1 MGIYKPPRRSAPP
14 RLEEAGNDGG
24 IGADTTLSKIR
35 VGVVFGG
42 RSGEHEISLR
52 SAESVLRSL
61 DPDKY
66 DVVPIGITHE
76 GKWLSPRT
84 ALALLP
90 PKETIQNTLMK
101 GEPAALTAEPNARG
115 TLDVIF
121 PVLHGTYGEDGTI
134 QGLFDLSNIPYVG
147 ADVLGSAVGMDKD
160 VMKRLLRDAGLP
172 VGDFWTIKSPGIG
185 AFIQQ
190 RSQNL
195 PYPVFV
201 KPANLGSSVGITK
214 AHAPDELRGAL
225 ETAAEYDRKIVVEKG
240 IDAREIELAVLG
252 NDDPICSVPGEII
265 PSREFYDYEAKYASE
280 DSRLLIPAPMSP
292 DEAEEA
298 KRLAIATFKAL
309 EGSGLGR
316 VDLFLE
322 RGTGKFYVN
331 EINTMPGFT
340 SISMYPKLWEASGV
354 PYAELLDRLIT
365 LALERH
371 GEKNKLRTKY

>member
-1 MGIYKPPRRSAPP
+1 M
-14 RLEEAGNDGG
+14 
-24 IGADTTLSKIR
+24 SKIR

-61 DPDKY
+61 DPNRY

-84 ALALLP
+84 ALGLLP
-90 PKETIQNTLMK
+90 PKEAIETTLTK
-101 GEPAALTAEPNARG
+101 GEPAALSAEPNARG
-115 TLDVIF
+115 RLDVIF

-147 ADVLGSAVGMDKD
+147 AGVLGSAVGMDKD

-172 VGDFWTIKSPGIG
+172 VGDFWTIKSAGIE
-185 AFIQQ
+185 AFIQA
-190 RSQNL
+190 RSHSL

-214 AHAPDELRGAL
+214 AHGPDELRGAL
-225 ETAAEYDRKIVVEKG
+225 ETAAEFDRKIVIEQG

-252 NDDPICSVPGEII
+252 NDAPIASVPGEII
-265 PSREFYDYEAKYASE
+265 PSREFYDYAAKYASE
-280 DSRLLIPAPMSP
+280 DSRLLIPAPLSP
-292 DEAEEA
+292 EQAEEA
-298 KRLAIATFKAL
+298 KRLAIATFKTL

-322 RGTGKFYVN
+322 RGTGKFFVN

-354 PYAELLDRLIT
+354 PYSELLDRLIT
-365 LALERH
+365 LAIERH